1 MVVVGFINSQL
12 WAGSRPPTLGSMRT
26 IVGLRVALSDRPGA
40 LMRLAATIAEHGGNI
55 VSIDVHQSGGTAAV
69 DDLTIDFPD
78 DGDFDRLRHE
88 LHANGAGSVLS
99 HWNTRPVDPVL
110 SALGHVA
117 ELIAQPPDPT
127 DEGLARAV
135 GKLCGSPVAWV
146 SSTAEA
152 TRNEAGR
159 FAMER
164 RGAFALRTTEL
175 PSRFSDWL
183 PGEVWLLAVPDAA
196 SGLVGR
202 VVFVARALAH
212 EFTTTEMARVEAL
225 LALYEQLEAHRLSP

>member
-1 MVVVGFINSQL
+1 M
-12 WAGSRPPTLGSMRT
+12 
-26 IVGLRVALSDRPGA
+26 VGLRVALSDRPGA

-55 VSIDVHQSGGTAAV
+55 VSIDVHHSGDTAAV

-88 LHANGAGSVLS
+88 LHANGAGSVIS
-99 HWNTRPVDPVL
+99 HWTTRPGDPVVA
-110 SALGHVA
+110 ALGYAA

-127 DEGLARAV
+127 DESLARAV

-146 SSTAEA
+146 SPTAEA
-152 TRNEAGR
+152 TGNEAGR

-164 RGAFALRTTEL
+164 RGAIALRTTEL
-175 PSRFSDWL
+175 PGRLSDRL
-183 PGEVWLLAVPDAA
+183 PGEVWLLAVPDAG

-202 VVFVARALAH
+202 VVFVARALAQ
-212 EFTTTEMARVEAL
+212 EFTTTEIARVEAL
-225 LALYEQLEAHRLSP
+225 LALYDQLQTNRTKMLGA